1 MPDMARVLQGEILD
15 LERIITA
22 DEAVLELEKS
32 PEKRSILRKEIRD
45 AQNKIDGLR
54 RRIDNLSGID

>member
-1 MPDMARVLQGEILD
+1 MPDMVRVLQGEILD

-32 PEKRSILRKEIRD
+32 PEKRSVLRKEIRD
-45 AQNKIDGLR
+45 VQNKIDRLR
-54 RRIDNLSGID
+54 RRINNLSGVD